1 MRSGGQIRK
10 MAAKLCEKM
19 KCLVR
24 LYNIVY
30 NGLLREF
37 IMNSSMNTSVWGT
50 EGWHFYSKAKMLFF
64 LGHHLER
71 NVLLVNSLSTYMLS
85 SLQVSNFQFA

>member
-1 MRSGGQIRK
+1 MSGGQIRK
-10 MAAKLCEKM
+10 KAAKLSQKM

-24 LYNIVY
+24 FVYNIVY
-30 NGLLREF
+30 NGLLGEF

-71 NVLLVNSLSTYMLS
+71 NVLLVNSLSTYML
-85 SLQVSNFQFA
+85 